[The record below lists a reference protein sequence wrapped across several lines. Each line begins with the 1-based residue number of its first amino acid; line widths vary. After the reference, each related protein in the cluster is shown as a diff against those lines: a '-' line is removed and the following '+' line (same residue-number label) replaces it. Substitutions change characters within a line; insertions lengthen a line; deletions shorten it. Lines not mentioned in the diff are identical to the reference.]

1 MTIEKTKNSN
11 GVVTKVVDTMESF
24 LTFRT
29 TETPTLPA
37 EQYVKH
43 KPLLN
48 REIDANFLSVKK
60 ELERKAPIN
69 NPVFTGNVE
78 FSSTSAL
85 LIPKGTTAQRPT
97 VPSGK
102 DDEYTGYLRYN
113 TELHQFEGYEETVL
127 SIDEDG
133 DENIMYAWQKIGGG
147 ATGGGTDK
155 IFYLSEQE
163 MTYDYTIPQGY
174 NAMVPGD
181 LTIGDGLTLTIQDG
195 TRLVIV

>member
-1 MTIEKTKNSN
+1 MAIKKTTNSK
-11 GVVTKVVDTMESF
+11 GVVTNVVDSMESF

-29 TETPTLPA
+29 TESPTLPTA
-37 EQYVKH
+37 QNVKH

-60 ELERKAPIN
+60 ELERKAPLDSPSFIG
-69 NPVFTGNVE
+69 TVE
-78 FSSTSAL
+78 IHSTSAL
-85 LIPKGTTAQRPT
+85 LIPKGTTAQRPRIA
-97 VPSGK
+97 SGK
-102 DDEYTGYLRYN
+102 DDQYTGYLRYN
-113 TELHQFEGYEETVL
+113 TQLHQFEGYEETVL
-127 SIDEDG
+127 SVDEDG
-133 DENIMYAWQKIGGG
+133 DENIMYAWQKLGGG